1 MAKCGYNEEVKN
13 GAKSAI
19 TLFVIGAFAS
29 TMKRLKRTKYHRPA
43 TTSQRKKKA
52 AS

>member
-13 GAKSAI
+13 GAKAAI

-29 TMKRLKRTKYHRPA
+29 TMKRLKKPRRA
-43 TTSQRKKKA
+43 TTPRAKTPRK
-52 AS
+52 